1 VNRRIDQGHTT
12 RDRIVA
18 VAIDLFGERGYE
30 ATSIEAVL
38 EAAHVSRG
46 ALYHHFPGKEALFE
60 AAMLALEARIG
71 EESVAVGQGLTDAEA
86 VLRAGC
92 LSWVRLAGDSVVQRI
107 ILLDAP
113 SVLGWERW
121 REIEEEYALGNVKL
135 AMRLAALEG
144 RIPRDLVDVFAHALL
159 ATMNEWAQLIARA
172 DDVAAAQREVEA
184 AVDEFLGRLLSPR
197 PEVG

>member
-1 VNRRIDQGHTT
+1 EIVHPVQGQPADQRSDRRPVNRRIDHGHTT

-18 VAIDLFGERGYE
+18 VAIDRFGERGYE

-71 EESVAVGQGLTDAEA
+71 EESVAVGQGLNDAES

-92 LSWVRLAGDSVVQRI
+92 LSWVRLAGDPVV
-107 ILLDAP
+107 
-113 SVLGWERW
+113 
-121 REIEEEYALGNVKL
+121 
-135 AMRLAALEG
+135 
-144 RIPRDLVDVFAHALL
+144 
-159 ATMNEWAQLIARA
+159 
-172 DDVAAAQREVEA
+172 
-184 AVDEFLGRLLSPR
+184 
-197 PEVG
+197 